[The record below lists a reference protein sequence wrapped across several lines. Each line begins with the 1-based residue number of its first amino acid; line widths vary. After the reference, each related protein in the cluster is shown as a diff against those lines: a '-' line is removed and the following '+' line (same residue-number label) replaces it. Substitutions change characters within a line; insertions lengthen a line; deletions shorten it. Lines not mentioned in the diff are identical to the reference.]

1 MLKHSLILLVAALL
15 AGCGQDPEP
24 DSAAS
29 ATNSSESAG
38 TPAAQSTP
46 EDSAS
51 TGDDEPLQR
60 FAEDPEALRQAMRD
74 PEQREALIEAMR
86 ERRAARRAES
96 EDGAADRA
104 AVRERMR
111 ERRAEMMAER
121 GANDTPPRE
130 RMRERM
136 LERDRWWDDEDLQA
150 SIGLDEAQSEAL
162 TQAQL
167 DAEAQRRNM
176 RQQLGEQ
183 QQNLIAAV
191 REGQRSNI
199 LDLIEQRSRTQQA
212 LQELEL
218 QWWRTMIDQLSDEQ
232 LATLAEQNPQ
242 LLMRSGN
249 R

>member
-1 MLKHSLILLVAALL
+1 VLL
-15 AGCGQDPEP
+15 AACGQEPEP
-24 DSAAS
+24 DSTAS
-29 ATNSSESAG
+29 ASNSSESAG
-38 TPAAQSTP
+38 TPTAPSTP
-46 EDSAS
+46 DDSAS
-51 TGDDEPLQR
+51 TEDDGTLQR
-60 FAEDPEALRQAMRD
+60 LTEDPAALREAMRD

-96 EDGAADRA
+96 EDGDADRA

-121 GANDTPPRE
+121 GTDDTPPRE

-136 LERDRWWDDEDLQA
+136 LERDRWWNDEDLQA

-167 DAEAQRRNM
+167 QVEAQRQTM

-191 REGQRSNI
+191 REGERSNI

-218 QWWRTMIDQLSDEQ
+218 EWWRTMLDQLSDEQ